1 MKKLLFAL
9 GVLCSAA
16 SFGQSSAE
24 NTGGQVVFEKT
35 DGVVGYN
42 GFSVEYLMPS
52 YSMNTYAFSSS
63 GIALSYEAYK
73 PLGKRTA
80 VSANISA
87 VLLSELTNLEFNVGL
102 YFLPYKGIYLKPQVG
117 FGQYSFSDDEVGQYF
132 SKGNFTYRAQAGY
145 LFAINKEGKRPKFI
159 DLGFAY
165 HTATNS
171 SLTVNYF
178 GISLKYLWGPKP
190 GQ

>member
-1 MKKLLFAL
+1 MKKLLFGL
-9 GVLCSAA
+9 GLLCSAA
-16 SFGQSSAE
+16 SFAQSSAE
-24 NTGGQVVFEKT
+24 HTGGQVVFEKT
-35 DGVVGYN
+35 DAVVGYN

-80 VSANISA
+80 VSANLSA

-102 YFLPYKGIYLKPQVG
+102 YFLPYKGIYLKPQIG
-117 FGQYSFSDDEVGQYF
+117 FGQYSFSDEEIGQYF
-132 SKGNFTYRAQAGY
+132 SKGNLTYRAQAGY
-145 LFAINKEGKRPKFI
+145 LFAIAKEGKRPKFI